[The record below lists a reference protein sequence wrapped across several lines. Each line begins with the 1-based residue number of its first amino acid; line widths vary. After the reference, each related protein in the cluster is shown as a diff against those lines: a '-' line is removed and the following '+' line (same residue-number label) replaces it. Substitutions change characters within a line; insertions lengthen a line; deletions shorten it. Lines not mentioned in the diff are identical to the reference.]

1 MRTQSVPTRNRSW
14 SRWRNDATI
23 PSSMRAKFYLLVPA
37 AFAAGVGA
45 TWLAAH
51 AGADRPTEPGPV
63 LTALV
68 GASLI
73 GCGLASWRA
82 RPENRLGP
90 VMVLTG
96 FLWFA
101 GLLSEATSAPL
112 YTLGVAIEYVFLC
125 GFIYIVLSFP
135 SGQLRTA
142 LDKAIV
148 ALAIAG
154 TGLQVVAMLFGS
166 GSGLRCGG
174 GCGDNLIQVFHDNGF
189 ALALLNLQRAL
200 GAILTLTAVGSA
212 DVSLAAR
219 ERSAAPRGHM
229 GAAGRKRDAARA
241 HGHGRRRPARQPAQ
255 LGSGKG
261 VVPHA
266 RARADRGAGNVRAA
280 AARARERGRARR
292 PVGRAD

>member
-1 MRTQSVPTRNRSW
+1 
-14 SRWRNDATI
+14 
-23 PSSMRAKFYLLVPA
+23 MRAKLVLLISA
-37 AFAAGVGA
+37 AIAAGIGA
-45 TWLAAH
+45 TWLAAP
-51 AGADRPTEPGPV
+51 AGGPRPTGPGPL

-82 RPENRLGP
+82 RPDNRVGP

-101 GLLSEATSAPL
+101 GLLSEATSAAL

-135 SGQLRTA
+135 SGRLRTP
-142 LDKAIV
+142 LDKSIV

-174 GCGDNLIQVFHDNGF
+174 GCGDNLIQVFHDNGL
-189 ALALLNLQRAL
+189 ALSLLNLQRVL
-200 GAILTLTAVGSA
+200 GAILTLTAVA
-212 DVSLAAR
+212 LLTTR
-219 ERSAAPRGHM
+219 W
-229 GAAGRKRDAARA
+229 
-241 HGHGRRRPARQPAQ
+241 
-255 LGSGKG
+255 L
-261 VVPHA
+261 
-266 RARADRGAGNVRAA
+266 RAR
-280 AARARERGRARR
+280 
-292 PVGRAD
+292 